1 MKNQQRQILVSSA
14 LPYANGA
21 LHLGHMLEY
30 VQADIWVRFQKLR
43 GNNCLFV
50 SASDAHGTP
59 IMLTAEQEGITPE
72 KLVTRVAKSNRHDFA
87 DFRIEFD
94 NFHSTHSDEN
104 RELVESIF
112 TRLDKN
118 GHIVRKKIR
127 QAYDEKRHMF
137 LPDRY
142 VRGECP
148 RCGATDQYG
157 DSCEVCGATYS
168 PSELL
173 NPISVLSD
181 SLPVEKESEHLFF
194 RLSDFESMLHDWVRS
209 GQLHASIVNKLT
221 EWFEAG
227 LRDWD
232 ISRDAPYF
240 GFEIPGEKDK
250 YFYVWLDAPI
260 GYMASFLHLC
270 RRKGIDFDSY
280 WRPGGDTELY
290 HFIGKDIIYFHAL
303 FWPAVLSGSGYRI
316 PSSVLAHGFLTINGS
331 KMSKSRGTFITA
343 RTYLDHLSPEYLR
356 YYFAAKLGPGI
367 DDLDLNLDDFRR
379 RVNSDIVG
387 KLVNIASRCAGFI
400 QKIADGKLAD
410 TLPDSGLFKKFA
422 AQADSIA
429 DAYENREFARAM
441 RQIMALADEANRY
454 IDNQKPWVLAGE
466 DGNQELVRGICTQ
479 GLNHFR
485 QLCIY
490 LKPVIPSLVADAE
503 KFLCSGE
510 LKWSDLDK
518 EQLSNGIEKFTP
530 LAKRV
535 EPAAVEKMLDAA
547 RGELAPSEKPKKQ
560 DNMITIDEFKKI
572 ELRVARIANA
582 ETIEGA
588 DKLLR
593 LTLDIGAETRQ
604 VIAGIKSAYDPKSLI
619 DRLTIMVV
627 NLEPRKMRFGISEGM
642 VLAASDDEG
651 GPYLLAPD
659 SGARPGMRV
668 S

>member
-1 MKNQQRQILVSSA
+1 
-14 LPYANGA
+14 
-21 LHLGHMLEY
+21 
-30 VQADIWVRFQKLR
+30 
-43 GNNCLFV
+43 
-50 SASDAHGTP
+50 
-59 IMLTAEQEGITPE
+59 
-72 KLVTRVAKSNRHDFA
+72 
-87 DFRIEFD
+87 
-94 NFHSTHSDEN
+94 
-104 RELVESIF
+104 
-112 TRLDKN
+112 
-118 GHIVRKKIR
+118 
-127 QAYDEKRHMF
+127 
-137 LPDRY
+137 
-142 VRGECP
+142 
-148 RCGATDQYG
+148 
-157 DSCEVCGATYS
+157 
-168 PSELL
+168 
-173 NPISVLSD
+173 
-181 SLPVEKESEHLFF
+181 
-194 RLSDFESMLHDWVRS
+194 
-209 GQLHASIVNKLT
+209 
-221 EWFEAG
+221 
-227 LRDWD
+227 
-232 ISRDAPYF
+232 
-240 GFEIPGEKDK
+240 
-250 YFYVWLDAPI
+250 
-260 GYMASFLHLC
+260 MASFLHLC

-400 QKIADGKLAD
+400 HKIADGKLAD

-429 DAYENREFARAM
+429 DAYENREYARAM

-582 ETIEGA
+582 EAIEGA